1 MRSARLVKAF
11 LFGTLLVSGLA
22 FAGRNNVK
30 EFAPPQELTP
40 EQIEAEKAASRSN
53 LNGYSEGVTEKTTPV
68 PWMAIGI
75 LSFILIG
82 AAPFA
87 IRAYLRTSAEIS
99 PSQEAHAAVG
109 RQRRSNTEDE

>member
-1 MRSARLVKAF
+1 MRPVRLVKAF

-30 EFAPPQELTP
+30 EFTPTELTP

-53 LNGYSEGVTEKTTPV
+53 LNGYAEGVTEKTTPV

-75 LSFILIG
+75 LSAILLG

-87 IRAYLRTSAEIS
+87 IRAYLRTSAEIA
-99 PSQEAHAAVG
+99 PSQEAHASAG
-109 RQRRSNTEDE
+109 QRRRGADDE

>member
-1 MRSARLVKAF
+1 MCSTRLIKAF

-22 FAGRNNVK
+22 FARKEVK
-30 EFAPPQELTP
+30 EFTPPEDLTP

-53 LNGYSEGVTEKTTPV
+53 LSGYADGVTEKTTPV
-68 PWMAIGI
+68 PWMAIGV

-87 IRAYLRTSAEIS
+87 IRAYLRTSAEIT
-99 PSQEAHAAVG
+99 PSQEAHASVG
-109 RQRRSNTEDE
+109 QHRRRGKVEDE